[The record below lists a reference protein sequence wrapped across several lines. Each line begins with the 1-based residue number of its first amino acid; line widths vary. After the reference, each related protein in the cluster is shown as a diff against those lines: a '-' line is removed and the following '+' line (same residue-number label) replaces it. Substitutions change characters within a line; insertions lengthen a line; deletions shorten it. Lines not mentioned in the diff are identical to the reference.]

1 MPNNGEDLTHDCP
14 FPDVA
19 EALRPFIK
27 TRQEVTAIRQGLQ
40 TTLPLSSI
48 SLGQTSADV
57 DPSSLSGVRKA
68 YWRALEAHKKAQSRY
83 ESLKTEL
90 DQLVLGEAS
99 GLPAPT
105 TEDSDSFL
113 TENYVPLI
121 RQKEKHRKLKVIE
134 ASLARIDA
142 AGQRSVGESLDNV
155 AKREI
160 GELPVPPTSASLPD
174 RDAEFNAEYDLTQ
187 LKKAI
192 LSTKQQLNDHE
203 RAVVSLNG
211 VDRGDVN
218 PHADLKALQ
227 KAHNELTLW
236 MESQLAVI
244 SDTDGTNGMNGVTS
258 AESDTNGDV
267 TFNINDIEDLYEQYL
282 EARRRLLDTV
292 ANPPS
297 PQLTSR
303 PSSPVVRRGSETT
316 EVDNRTATSE
326 LVMPYLT
333 ALTSKKQHEQDLLQQ
348 STFARRQAA
357 SSEAQ
362 TQAVLSRLADESHLL
377 APELGRGPPKGKDWA
392 KAAAV
397 AEKTTEDYTTQ
408 RTKSG
413 LAATEAAAKA
423 MESIQRLPSSY
434 DTLLK

>member
-1 MPNNGEDLTHDCP
+1 MPTGEDSIHDCP
-14 FPDVA
+14 FPDAA
-19 EALRPFIK
+19 EALRPYIK
-27 TRQEVTAIRQGLQ
+27 TRQEAAAIRQGLQ
-40 TTLPLSSI
+40 TTLPISSI
-48 SLGQTSADV
+48 SLGQTSTDV

-83 ESLKTEL
+83 EALKTEL
-90 DQLVLGEAS
+90 DQLVHGEAQ
-99 GLPAPT
+99 GAPT
-105 TEDSDSFL
+105 TTSEDNDAFL
-113 TENYVPLI
+113 ADNYVPLI

-155 AKREI
+155 AKREV

-192 LSTKQQLNDHE
+192 LSTKQQLNDHQ
-203 RAVVSLNG
+203 RAVASLKESTG
-211 VDRGDVN
+211 GETN

-244 SDTDGTNGMNGVTS
+244 SDTDGTNGTNGT
-258 AESDTNGDV
+258 ATRENDTNGDV
-267 TFNINDIEDLYEQYL
+267 TFNMNDIEDLYEQYL
-282 EARRRLLDTV
+282 EARRQLLDTV

-303 PSSPVVRRGSETT
+303 PSSPVVRRGSDTT

-326 LVMPYLT
+326 LVVPYLA
-333 ALTSKKQHEQDLLQQ
+333 ALTSTTQHEQDLLQQ
-348 STFARRQAA
+348 STFARRQVA

-392 KAAAV
+392 KAAA
-397 AEKTTEDYTTQ
+397 ATGKTTDEYTTQ